1 MLKPCAYLTFTL
13 EGESIASST
22 ASAIKRS
29 YSYIA
34 PTKIVAGRRE
44 AAMGETLPANR
55 ITLDVRL
62 TGHPFWQAGNPEQ
75 DATWEQVLMP
85 WLRTKLNTLFGT
97 VAECNNETRRSFS
110 GTVNYE
116 QIEVSLAPHTLS
128 FSLEPTSALRCID
141 APLEA
146 ARAYLNGP
154 GIDAEAIEKIAVP
167 SDAERGDRD
176 WIDIVFRNGSVR
188 RLALD
193 DPTPA

>member
-44 AAMGETLPANR
+44 AAAGETLPANR
-55 ITLDVRL
+55 IALDVRL
-62 TGHPFWQAGNPEQ
+62 AGRPFWQAGDPEQ
-75 DATWEQVLMP
+75 DATWEQILMP
-85 WLRTKLNTLFGT
+85 WLRTKLSTLFGT

-116 QIEVSLAPHTLS
+116 QLEVRLAPHTLT

-146 ARAYLNGP
+146 ARAYLSDP
-154 GIDAEAIEKIAVP
+154 GINAEAVEKIAVP
-167 SDAERGDRD
+167 SDAERGDGD
-176 WIDIVFRNGSVR
+176 WIDVVSRDGSVQ
-188 RLALD
+188 RLALNS
-193 DPTPA
+193 PPPV

>member
-34 PTKIVAGRRE
+34 PTQIVAGRRE
-44 AAMGETLPANR
+44 AAAGEALPANR
-55 ITLDVRL
+55 IALDVRL
-62 TGHPFWQAGNPEQ
+62 TGHPFWQTGDPEQ

-97 VAECNNETRRSFS
+97 VAECNNETRRSFN
-110 GTVNYE
+110 GIVNYG
-116 QIEVSLAPHTLS
+116 QLEVHLAPYALT
-128 FSLEPTSALRCID
+128 FSLEPTSALRCVD

-146 ARAYLNGP
+146 ARTYLSGP

-167 SDAERGDRD
+167 SDAEREDND
-176 WIDIVFRNGSVR
+176 WIDIVFRDGSVQH
-188 RLALD
+188 LMLD
-193 DPTPA
+193 GPAPA